1 VRNRIPIW
9 DSARMAVVLLVY
21 MATRLSAFDLP
32 NSTGWPGWWGNSI
45 DPSVRIQGSE
55 YIRNPETRAVG
66 ELMLARHYESSG
78 QLAKALY
85 HAGISMEDSSDSP
98 LAKAL
103 AAYVFASNLGSM
115 GRLADQKMAIE
126 KYAAVE
132 KTATSSGMGLQSS
145 GMMEFYRLSASGNI
159 TAAKAKLASLGDP
172 KDTESL
178 IETGFAKA
186 NLAAMEHRDPSLAY
200 AELEKILPQ
209 LSGGKKRGII
219 RLYAAGAVYSE
230 RLFRT
235 EEARSLLLECLKQQR
250 SQTDYILPETDLA
263 RLCISAGQWSDAVE
277 WLEKAHNVKMTLRPN
292 YRQEAI
298 KHLALA
304 TADFY
309 LATGHPDRA
318 LASLEKIKDDFLRP
332 GYTTERL
339 EYFLAGYHLRV
350 FLASDLQFRLLTAA
364 WLGAGVPEKL
374 RFAPG
379 LAALAWQRTSTRMQ
393 FRQNLSARLAN
404 APPGVDIAQLY
415 FGPPWLLPAM
425 RHALGDAAFQKICS
439 ERMPEGRRLE
449 ILAPLL
455 GGESKSIYSDTPLLL
470 RATILAQRMPADSA
484 SAYRMA
490 PSSLLLSLRPL
501 PVSRTNLGIGL
512 HGWLASNP
520 EGFELNNIDGQVILS
535 ANGTNLKS
543 IPLPDT
549 PNPSALL
556 EKLSKALL
564 AADFPVTDQIAK
576 KIEGGAVAFTEP
588 K

>member
-1 VRNRIPIW
+1 
-9 DSARMAVVLLVY
+9 MVLLVY

-32 NSTGWPGWWGNSI
+32 DSTGWPGWWGNSI

-55 YIRNPETRAVG
+55 YLRNPETRAVG

-78 QLAKALY
+78 QLAKALH
-85 HAGISMEDSSDSP
+85 HAGSSVEDSSDSP

-132 KTATSSGMGLQSS
+132 KTATSSGVGLQSS
-145 GMMEFYRLSASGNI
+145 GMMEFYRLSASGDI
-159 TAAKAKLASLGDP
+159 TSAKAKLASLGDP
-172 KDTESL
+172 KDTDSL

-209 LSGGKKRGII
+209 LSGGKKRGML

-230 RLFRT
+230 RLFQT
-235 EEARSLLLECLKQQR
+235 DEARSLLMECLKQQR

-263 RLCISAGQWSDAVE
+263 RLCISSGQWREAAE
-277 WLEKAHNVKMTLRPN
+277 WLEKAQNAKMTLRPN

-304 TADFY
+304 VSDFY
-309 LATGHPDRA
+309 LATGHPGRA
-318 LASLEKIKDDFLRP
+318 LTSLEKIQDDFLRP

-379 LAALAWQRTSTRMQ
+379 LAALAWQRTSARMQ
-393 FRQNLSARLAN
+393 FRQNLSARLGK
-404 APPGVDIAQLY
+404 APPGVDVLQLVY
-415 FGPPWLLPAM
+415 GPAWLLPAM
-425 RHALGDAAFQKICS
+425 REALGASGFQKVCA
-439 ERMPEGRRLE
+439 ERMPVGRRLE

-455 GGESKSIYSDTPLLL
+455 DSESSPIHQDTPLLL
-470 RATILAQRMPADSA
+470 KVAILAQSSRPLADLV
-484 SAYRMA
+484 SAYQLA

-512 HGWLASNP
+512 RGWLTSDP
-520 EGFELNNIDGQVILS
+520 QGLELNNSGGQVALS
-535 ANGTNLKS
+535 LSGTILKS
-543 IPLPDT
+543 IPLPEA
-549 PNPSALL
+549 PNPGALQ

-564 AADFPVTDQIAK
+564 AADFPITDQVAK
-576 KIEGGAVAFTEP
+576 KIEGGAVAFDAANL
-588 K
+588 KK

>member
-1 VRNRIPIW
+1 MW
-9 DSARMAVVLLVY
+9 DSATMAVVLLVF

-32 NSTGWPGWWGNSI
+32 DSTGWPEWWGNSI

-55 YIRNPETRAVG
+55 YLRNPETRAMG
-66 ELMLARHYESSG
+66 ELMLAKHYESSG

-85 HAGISMEDSSDSP
+85 HAGSAMEDSSDSP

-115 GRLADQKMAIE
+115 GRLADQKTAIE

-132 KTATSSGMGLQSS
+132 KTATSSGVGLQSS
-145 GMMEFYRLSASGNI
+145 GMLEFYRLSASGNI
-159 TAAKAKLASLGDP
+159 TAAKAKLASLGEP
-172 KDTESL
+172 KDTDAL

-186 NLAAMEHRDPSLAY
+186 NLAAMGNRDPSLAY

-209 LSGGKKRGII
+209 LSGAKKRGMV

-235 EEARSLLLECLKQQR
+235 NEARSLLMECLKQQR

-263 RLCISAGQWSDAVE
+263 RLCISSGQWSDAVD
-277 WLEKAHNVKMTLRPN
+277 WLEKAHNAKMTLRPN

-298 KHLALA
+298 KHLALV

-318 LASLEKIKDDFLRP
+318 LASLEKIQDDFLRP

-350 FLASDLQFRLLTAA
+350 FLASDLQLRLLTAA
-364 WLGAGVPEKL
+364 WLGAGFPEKL

-379 LAALAWQRTSTRMQ
+379 LAALAWQGTSARMQ
-393 FRQNLSARLAN
+393 FRQNLSARLGK
-404 APPGVDIAQLY
+404 APSGVDVAQLF

-425 RHALGDAAFQKICS
+425 RRAVGDAAFKKICA
-439 ERMPEGRRLE
+439 ERAPEGRRLE

-455 GGESKSIYSDTPLLL
+455 AGGESKPIHADTPLLL
-470 RATILAQRMPADSA
+470 RATILAQRQFSDLVF
-484 SAYRMA
+484 AYQSI

-501 PVSRTNLGIGL
+501 PV
-512 HGWLASNP
+512 A
-520 EGFELNNIDGQVILS
+520 
-535 ANGTNLKS
+535 GTNMNFK
-543 IPLPDT
+543 PAGWMTRVPDGFQIDASDGT
-549 PNPSALL
+549 VSVSGGGRLLRSTVRPEAKNSGALL

-564 AADFPVTDQIAK
+564 AADFPVTEQTAK
-576 KIEGGAVAFTEP
+576 KIEGGAVAFDAT
-588 K
+588 KALKK

>member
-1 VRNRIPIW
+1 
-9 DSARMAVVLLVY
+9 MAVLLLVF

-32 NSTGWPGWWGNSI
+32 DSTGWPEWWGNSI
-45 DPSVRIQGSE
+45 DPSVRIQGTE
-55 YIRNPETRAVG
+55 YLRNLQTRAVG

-78 QLAKALY
+78 QLAKALN
-85 HAGISMEDSSDSP
+85 HAGSAMEDSSDSP

-115 GRLADQKMAIE
+115 GRLADQKTAIE
-126 KYAAVE
+126 KYSAVE
-132 KTATSSGMGLQSS
+132 KTATSSGVGLQSS

-159 TAAKAKLASLGDP
+159 TAAKAKLASLGAP
-172 KDTESL
+172 KDTDSL

-186 NLAAMEHRDPSLAY
+186 NLAAMENRDPSLAY

-209 LSGGKKRGII
+209 LSGGKKRGMV

-230 RLFRT
+230 RLFKT
-235 EEARSLLLECLKQQR
+235 DEARSLLMECLKQQR

-263 RLCISAGQWSDAVE
+263 RLCISSGQWSDAVD
-277 WLEKAHNVKMTLRPN
+277 WLEKAHNAKMTLRPN

-298 KHLALA
+298 KHLALV

-318 LASLEKIKDDFLRP
+318 LASLEKIQDDFLRP

-350 FLASDLQFRLLTAA
+350 FLASDLQLRLLTAA
-364 WLGAGVPEKL
+364 WLGAGITEKL
-374 RFAPG
+374 RFTAG
-379 LAALAWQRTSTRMQ
+379 LAALAWQRTSARMQ
-393 FRQNLSARLAN
+393 FRQNLSARLGK

-425 RHALGDAAFQKICS
+425 RRAVGDAAFQKICA

-455 GGESKSIYSDTPLLL
+455 SGGGSKPIHTDTPQLL
-470 RATILAQRMPADSA
+470 RATILAQRQLTELIAAFQISPSA
-484 SAYRMA
+484 
-490 PSSLLLSLRPL
+490 LLLVSRPL

-512 HGWLASNP
+512 NGWITSVP
-520 EGFELNNIDGQVILS
+520 EGLQIHNASGLVTLS
-535 ANGTNLKS
+535 ANGTTLKTT
-543 IPLPDT
+543 PLPESK
-549 PNPSALL
+549 NPGALL
-556 EKLSKALL
+556 EKLSQTLL
-564 AADFPVTDQIAK
+564 EADFPVTEQIAK
-576 KIEGGAVAFTEP
+576 KIEGAAVAFAVP

>member
-1 VRNRIPIW
+1 
-9 DSARMAVVLLVY
+9 MAVVLLVF
-21 MATRLSAFDLP
+21 MATRLSALDLP
-32 NSTGWPGWWGNSI
+32 DSAGWPEWWGNSI

-55 YIRNPETRAVG
+55 YLRNPETRAVG

-85 HAGISMEDSSDSP
+85 HAGSAMEDPSDSP

-115 GRLADQKMAIE
+115 GRIVDQKTAIE
-126 KYAAVE
+126 KYSAVE
-132 KTATSSGMGLQSS
+132 KTATSSGVGLQTS
-145 GMMEFYRLSASGNI
+145 GMMEFYRLSASGNT

-172 KDTESL
+172 KDTDSL

-209 LSGGKKRGII
+209 LSGGKKRGMV
-219 RLYAAGAVYSE
+219 RLYAAGAIYSE

-235 EEARSLLLECLKQQR
+235 EEARSFLMECLKLQR

-263 RLCISAGQWSDAVE
+263 RLCISLGQWSDAVE
-277 WLEKAHNVKMTLRPN
+277 WLEKAHNAKMTLRPN

-318 LASLEKIKDDFLRP
+318 LASLEKVQDDFLRP

-339 EYFLAGYHLRV
+339 EYFLTGYHLRV
-350 FLASDLQFRLLTAA
+350 FLASDLQVRLLTAA
-364 WLGAGVPEKL
+364 WFGAEVPEKL
-374 RFAPG
+374 RFAPS
-379 LAALAWQRTSTRMQ
+379 LAALAWQRTSARMH
-393 FRQNLSARLAN
+393 FRQNLSTRLRK

-415 FGPPWLLPAM
+415 FGPAWLLPAM
-425 RHALGDAAFQKICS
+425 RHAVGNAAFQKICA

-455 GGESKSIYSDTPLLL
+455 AGGESKPVHADTPHLL
-470 RATILAQRMPADSA
+470 RATILAQCQLPELI
-484 SAYRMA
+484 SAYQA
-490 PSSLLLSLRPL
+490 SPSALLLVFRSL
-501 PVSRTNLGIGL
+501 PVFRTNLGIGL
-512 HGWLASNP
+512 HGWLDSNP
-520 EGFELNNIDGQVILS
+520 EGFELNNIDGQVTLS

-543 IPLPDT
+543 IPLPEAPKSD
-549 PNPSALL
+549 ALL
-556 EKLSKALL
+556 EKMSKALL
-564 AADFPVTDQIAK
+564 SADFSVTDQIAK
-576 KIEGGAVAFTEP
+576 KIEGGAVDFQTTSAS
-588 K
+588 KKQ

>member
-1 VRNRIPIW
+1 
-9 DSARMAVVLLVY
+9 MAVVMLILV
-21 MATRLSAFDLP
+21 ATRLSAFDLP
-32 NSTGWPGWWGNSI
+32 DSTGWPEWWGSSI

-55 YIRNPETRAVG
+55 YLRNTQTRAVG

-78 QLAKALY
+78 QLAKALH
-85 HAGISMEDSSDSP
+85 HAGNSMEDPSDSP

-115 GRLADQKMAIE
+115 GRLTDQKMAIE

-132 KTATSSGMGLQSS
+132 KIANSSGVGLQSS
-145 GMMEFYRLSASGNI
+145 GMMEFYRLSAGGNI

-172 KDTESL
+172 KDTDSL

-186 NLAAMEHRDPSLAY
+186 NLAAMEHCDPSHAY
-200 AELEKILPQ
+200 TELEKIMPQ
-209 LSGGKKRGII
+209 LSGGKKRGLV

-235 EEARSLLLECLKQQR
+235 EEARNLLMECLKQQR

-263 RLCISAGQWSDAVE
+263 RLYISSGQWSEAVE
-277 WLEKAHNVKMTLRPN
+277 WLEKAHNAKMTLRPN

-318 LASLEKIKDDFLRP
+318 LAALEEIQDDFLRP

-350 FLASDLQFRLLTAA
+350 FLASELQLRLLGAA
-364 WLGAGVPEKL
+364 WFGAEVPEKL

-379 LAALAWQRTSTRMQ
+379 LAALAWQRTSARMQ
-393 FRQNLSARLAN
+393 FRQNLSARLSK

-415 FGPPWLLPAM
+415 FGPAWLLPAM
-425 RHALGDAAFQKICS
+425 KQAVGDATFQKICK
-439 ERMPEGRRLE
+439 ERAPVGRRLE

-455 GGESKSIYSDTPLLL
+455 AGGESKPIHADTPQLL
-470 RATILAQRMPADSA
+470 RATILAQRQFSDLV
-484 SAYRMA
+484 SAYQA
-490 PSSLLLSLRPL
+490 VSSSLLLSLRPL
-501 PVSRTNLGIGL
+501 PVADTNMRFKPAGWMARVQDGFQIDAVDRTVSVSAGNRLL
-512 HGWLASNP
+512 RSTARP
-520 EGFELNNIDGQVILS
+520 E
-535 ANGTNLKS
+535 A
-543 IPLPDT
+543 
-549 PNPSALL
+549 PNPGALL
-556 EKLSKALL
+556 EKLCKTIL
-564 AADFPVTDQIAK
+564 AADFPITEQTAK
-576 KIEGGAVAFTEP
+576 KIEGGAVAFDAA
-588 K
+588 KALKK

>member
-1 VRNRIPIW
+1 
-9 DSARMAVVLLVY
+9 MAVVLLVF
-21 MATRLSAFDLP
+21 MAMRLSAFDLP
-32 NSTGWPGWWGNSI
+32 DSTGWPEWWGNSI
-45 DPSVRIQGSE
+45 DPAVRIQGSE
-55 YIRNPETRAVG
+55 YLRNPETRAVG

-85 HAGISMEDSSDSP
+85 HAESAMEDSSDAP

-103 AAYVFASNLGSM
+103 AAFVFASNLGSM
-115 GRLADQKMAIE
+115 GRLADQKTAIE

-132 KTATSSGMGLQSS
+132 KTASSSGVGLQSS

-159 TAAKAKLASLGDP
+159 SAAKAKLASLGDP
-172 KDTESL
+172 KDTDAL
-178 IETGFAKA
+178 IDAGFAKA
-186 NLAAMEHRDPSLAY
+186 NLAAMENRDPSLAY
-200 AELEKILPQ
+200 AELEKILSQ
-209 LSGGKKRGII
+209 ISGGKRRGIV

-235 EEARSLLLECLKQQR
+235 DEAKSLLMECLKQQR

-263 RLCISAGQWSDAVE
+263 RLCISSGQWSNAVE

-318 LASLEKIKDDFLRP
+318 LASLEKIQDDFLRP

-350 FLASDLQFRLLTAA
+350 FLASDLQLRLLSAA
-364 WLGAGVPEKL
+364 WVGAGIPEKL
-374 RFAPG
+374 RSAPG
-379 LAALAWQRTSTRMQ
+379 LTALAWQRTLARMQ
-393 FRQNLSARLAN
+393 FRQNLSTRLGK
-404 APPGVDIAQLY
+404 APPGVDVAQLY

-425 RHALGDAAFQKICS
+425 KHAVGDATFQKICA
-439 ERMPEGRRLE
+439 ERAPEGRRLE

-455 GGESKSIYSDTPLLL
+455 AGGDSKPIHADTPQLL
-470 RATILAQRMPADSA
+470 RATILSQRQFPDLV
-484 SAYRMA
+484 SAYESI
-490 PSSLLLSLRPL
+490 PSSLLLALRTL
-501 PVSRTNLGIGL
+501 PVAGTNMNFKPA
-512 HGWLASNP
+512 GWMQRVQDGFQIDASNGTVSVSAAGRLLRSTARP
-520 EGFELNNIDGQVILS
+520 EAKNSE
-535 ANGTNLKS
+535 
-543 IPLPDT
+543 
-549 PNPSALL
+549 ALL

-564 AADFPVTDQIAK
+564 AADFAVTEQTAK
-576 KIEGGAVAFTEP
+576 KIEGGAVEFAER

>member
-1 VRNRIPIW
+1 MW
-9 DSARMAVVLLVY
+9 DSATMAVVLLVF

-32 NSTGWPGWWGNSI
+32 DSAGWPEWWGNSI

-55 YIRNPETRAVG
+55 YLRNPQTRAVG
-66 ELMLARHYESSG
+66 DLMLARHYESSG
-78 QLAKALY
+78 QLAKALH
-85 HAGISMEDSSDSP
+85 HAGSAMEDSSDSP

-103 AAYVFASNLGSM
+103 AAYVVASNLGSM
-115 GRLADQKMAIE
+115 GRLADQKTPIE
-126 KYAAVE
+126 KYAALE
-132 KTATSSGMGLQSS
+132 KTATSSGVGLQSS

-159 TAAKAKLASLGDP
+159 TAAKAKLDSLGDP
-172 KDTESL
+172 KDTDSL

-209 LSGGKKRGII
+209 LSGGKKRGMV

-230 RLFRT
+230 RLFQT
-235 EEARSLLLECLKQQR
+235 EEARSLLMECLKQQR

-263 RLCISAGQWSDAVE
+263 RLCISSGQWSDAVE
-277 WLEKAHNVKMTLRPN
+277 WLEKAHNAKMTLRPN

-318 LASLEKIKDDFLRP
+318 LASLEKIQDDFLRP

-350 FLASDLQFRLLTAA
+350 FLASDLQLRLLGAA
-364 WLGAGVPEKL
+364 WFGAGVPEKL

-379 LAALAWQRTSTRMQ
+379 LAALAWQRTSARMQ
-393 FRQNLSARLAN
+393 FRQNLSARLSK

-415 FGPPWLLPAM
+415 FGPAWLLPAM
-425 RHALGDAAFQKICS
+425 RHAVGDATFQKICT
-439 ERMPEGRRLE
+439 ERTPEGRRLE

-455 GGESKSIYSDTPLLL
+455 VGGGSKPIHADTPQLL
-470 RATILAQRMPADSA
+470 RATILAQRQFPDIVF
-484 SAYRMA
+484 AYQSI

-501 PVSRTNLGIGL
+501 PVADTNMNFRPA
-512 HGWLASNP
+512 GWMARAPDGFQIDASDGTVSVSAADRLLRSTARP
-520 EGFELNNIDGQVILS
+520 EAKNTG
-535 ANGTNLKS
+535 
-543 IPLPDT
+543 
-549 PNPSALL
+549 ALL

-564 AADFPVTDQIAK
+564 AADFPVTEQTAK
-576 KIEGGAVAFTEP
+576 KIEGGAVAFAERR
-588 K
+588 